1 MTEAST
7 PGAPGLGLR
16 RAAVWVPLALT
27 LCVTAWVFWESQ
39 RLIRADFASLA
50 ARQQVANWVDGSK
63 KPQSASEWEHA
74 RDAIDRALA
83 IAPEDPA
90 MHEVRGDVYVVAGS
104 LRWFDAQER
113 KAHFR
118 QAIGSYRNSL
128 RLRPTEPQTWA
139 GLAAAYYGADDWG
152 AQFQEAWA
160 RARAL
165 GPYEG
170 HVQPMLMDL
179 ALATWHDASP
189 EMRKWVEDTFEGA
202 TESGRIEINKVAA
215 RRGLVLSI
223 AP

>member
-1 MTEAST
+1 MTAA
-7 PGAPGLGLR
+7 GAAGTVGANPH
-16 RAAVWVPLALT
+16 RAVVWLPLVLT

-63 KPQSASEWEHA
+63 KPQSASEWERA

-83 IAPEDPA
+83 IAPDDPA
-90 MHEVRGDVYVVAGS
+90 MHEVRGDVYAVAGS

-113 KAHFR
+113 KAHFL

-128 RLRPTEPQTWA
+128 QLRPTEPQTWA

-179 ALATWHDASP
+179 ALATWPDVSP
-189 EMRKWVEDTFEGA
+189 EMRKWVEDTFEA
-202 TESGRIEINKVAA
+202 APESGKVEINRIAA